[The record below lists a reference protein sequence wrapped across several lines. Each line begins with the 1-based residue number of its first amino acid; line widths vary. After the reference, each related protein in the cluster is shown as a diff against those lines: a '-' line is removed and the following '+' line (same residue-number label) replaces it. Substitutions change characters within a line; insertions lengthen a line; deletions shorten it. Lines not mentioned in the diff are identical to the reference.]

1 MTIQHNV
8 ITDPDIHE
16 PKGVAA
22 ASSGQVYVAN
32 GSGSGTWKDKD
43 KGLGAWTGFDSAT
56 PAYQHTTTTSDTVLN
71 NTITTGANDGFT
83 IVTTPNLRI
92 TYSGTESITAF
103 VQLSLATKQASGSNK
118 DVEWALFKNGT
129 EITGSRVIRSLSTGT
144 WGSITL
150 STVVSLVTSD
160 YLEIYSKADGACTVD
175 YASIQLMV
183 QGHS

>member
-32 GSGSGTWKDKD
+32 GSGSGAWKDKD
-43 KGLGAWTGFDSAT
+43 KWLGVYTGFDSVT
-56 PAYQHTTTTSDTVLN
+56 PAYSHSTTTSDTVLN
-71 NTITTGANDGFT
+71 NTWVTGPNDGFT
-83 IVTTPNLRI
+83 VLTVPNTRLR
-92 TYSGTESITAF
+92 YDGTETITSF
-103 VQLSLATKQASGSNK
+103 VQLSLATKQASGSNQ
-118 DVEWALFKNGT
+118 DVEWALYKNGT

-150 STVVSLVTSD
+150 SPVVSLATSD
-160 YLEIYSKADGACTVD
+160 YLEIYTKADGACTVD
-175 YASIQLMV
+175 YASIQLMI

>member
-8 ITDPDIHE
+8 ITDPDLHE
-16 PKGVAA
+16 PKGIAA

-56 PAYQHTTTTSDTVLN
+56 PAYQHTTTTSDTVLD
-71 NTITTGANDGFT
+71 NTLTTGANDGFT

-92 TYSGTESITAF
+92 TYSGTETITSF
-103 VQLSLATKQASGSNK
+103 VQLSLATKQASGSDRN
-118 DVEWALFKNGT
+118 VEWVLFKNGT
-129 EITGSRVIRSLSTGT
+129 ELTGSRVIRTLSTNT

-150 STVVSLVTSD
+150 STVVSLATSD
-160 YLEIYSKADGACTVD
+160 YLEIYTKADGACTVD
-175 YASIQLMV
+175 YASIQLII

>member
-22 ASSGQVYVAN
+22 AAAGQVYVAN
-32 GSGSGTWKDKD
+32 GAGSGTWKDKD
-43 KGLGAWTGFDSAT
+43 KGLGAWTGFDAAT

-71 NTITTGANDGFT
+71 NTVITGANDGFT
-83 IVTTPNLRI
+83 IVTTPNLRF
-92 TYSGTESITAF
+92 TYSGTETITSF
-103 VQLSLATKQASGSNK
+103 VQLSLATKNTSGSNK
-118 DVEWALFKNGT
+118 DVQWALFKNGT
-129 EITGSRVIRSLSTGT
+129 ELTGSRVIRSLTTGT

-150 STVVSLVTSD
+150 STVVSLATSD
-160 YLEIYSKADGACTVD
+160 YLEIYTKADAACTVD
-175 YASIQLMV
+175 YASIQLII

>member
-43 KGLGAWTGFDSAT
+43 KWLGVYTGFDSAT
-56 PAYQHTTTTSDTVLN
+56 PAYAHSTTTSNTVLN
-71 NTITTGANDGFT
+71 NTWVSGANDGFT
-83 IVTTPNLRI
+83 IETVPNARLKY
-92 TYSGTESITAF
+92 TSTETITAF
-103 VQLSLATKQASGSNK
+103 IQVSLATQQASGSNK
-118 DVEWALFKNGT
+118 VVEWAVYKNGT

-150 STVVSLVTSD
+150 SSVVSLATSD